1 MAVTK
6 IWKIKGNLKRVINY
20 AENIQKTKSELLDTL
35 DYAMNKDK
43 TEQQYFVSGLN
54 CEPEDAYVQMQD
66 IKKMFGKEDKI
77 LGYHAYQS
85 FKGNEV
91 TPEVAHEIGLRLAN
105 ELWGNFQVVVTTHL
119 NTDNIHNHFVI
130 NSVSFLDGKKFYDN
144 RETYAK
150 MRHIS
155 DELCAEYGAC
165 FLKEKQCKK
174 SKINYANYYKKYESR
189 SNYTTLAKK
198 DLDKAIAY
206 SYSYSDFFET
216 MQKMGYEI
224 FERYGRISIR
234 RDPYKRNIRIER
246 AYGEFYTI
254 ENIKQRILREHSTR
268 VPFLEYYSAFIDLKK
283 YKKRKLVLS
292 KKHYKKVTG
301 FKARYLR
308 YVYLFRMYKVNPNIK
323 ITKRIREEVAKLEA
337 YSKKLKFLFKNN
349 IEKEKDLEIFLRV
362 NNEEIFKINSEIK
375 KLRYKIKSL
384 EKISK
389 NNEEKFLISQ
399 RISELNEQRKI
410 MSEEINLA
418 YEILYSN
425 KDVKDKIKEQ
435 NDYEIQEKKELEKQ
449 EKRKKKLRN
458 KKEGE
463 I

>member
-6 IWKIKGNLKRVINY
+6 IWKIRGNLKRVIYY
-20 AENIQKTKSELLDTL
+20 AENIRKTKNELSDTL

-43 TEQQYFVSGLN
+43 TEQQYFISGLN
-54 CEPEDAYVQMQD
+54 CEPEDAYMQMID
-66 IKKMFGKEDKI
+66 VKKIFENEDKI

-119 NTDNIHNHFVI
+119 NTNNIHNHFVL
-130 NSVSFLDGKKFYDN
+130 NSVSFVDGKKFYDN

-155 DELCAEYGAC
+155 DELCEEYGAC
-165 FLKEKQCKK
+165 VLEEKTCKN

-198 DLDKAIAY
+198 DIDKAIAY
-206 SYSYSDFFET
+206 SYSYTDFFET

-234 RDPYKRNIRIER
+234 REPYKRNIRIER

-254 ENIKQRILREHSTR
+254 ENIKQRILREHSTK
-268 VPFLEYYSAFIDLKK
+268 VPFLEYYSSFIDFKK
-283 YKKRKLVLS
+283 YKKKKLVLS

-301 FKARYLR
+301 FKARYLK
-308 YVYLFRMYKVNPNIK
+308 YVYLIRKYKINPNIR
-323 ITKRIREEVAKLEA
+323 ITKRIRNEVTKLET
-337 YSKKLKFLFKNN
+337 YSKKLNFLFKNN
-349 IEKEKDLEIFLRV
+349 LETEKDLEIFLRG
-362 NNEEIFKINSEIK
+362 NNEEVFKINSEIK
-375 KLRYKIKSL
+375 RLRYKIKLL
-384 EKISK
+384 EKNPK
-389 NNEEKFLISQ
+389 NNEEKFLISKK
-399 RISELNEQRKI
+399 ISGLNEQRKI
-410 MSEEINLA
+410 ISKEINLA

-425 KDVKDKIKEQ
+425 DDVKDKIKEQ

-449 EKRKKKLRN
+449 EKRNQKFRN